1 MTDHGLAGELPG
13 RERTRPSGERG
24 PAEPPTDGREPSES
38 AGRASVPTLAHVL
51 SLCDRHLQE
60 VGRRNHLFGW
70 LRPPGAGADGWLPV
84 DAYYPRNRLVV
95 LYRPRARAH
104 DQIYRELIPEHGLRL
119 LMLSPD
125 ELGSTAAGAERALS
139 GMLAQLAPVAPP
151 AGQPVTDE
159 PDLWS
164 RVSSRAS
171 AAWHSA
177 ATARAS
183 ATPTPRRRSRPAEGG
198 ARDTPERTD
207 GAAPSSRVNGA
218 AASHRAHG
226 APAHD
231 GGPRGTQPTAAER
244 AERFLAT
251 RAAHRTRRARGP
263 GTAES
268 PLIGVAVGLM
278 LFLVLIV
285 AVLYIASSGG

>member
-13 RERTRPSGERG
+13 RERTRPSTGRG
-24 PAEPPTDGREPSES
+24 PAERPAAERGRT
-38 AGRASVPTLAHVL
+38 SVLSHADVL
-51 SLCDRHLQE
+51 SLCDRRLQE

-119 LMLSPD
+119 LVLSPD

-139 GMLAQLAPVAPP
+139 GMLERLDPVAPA
-151 AGQPVTDE
+151 AGQPPVTDE

-164 RVSSRAS
+164 KVSSRAT

-183 ATPTPRRRSRPAEGG
+183 AAPPP
-198 ARDTPERTD
+198 RTD
-207 GAAPSSRVNGA
+207 GATARHAAPR
-218 AASHRAHG
+218 
-226 APAHD
+226 PA
-231 GGPRGTQPTAAER
+231 QPSAAER

-263 GTAES
+263 SAAES
-268 PLIGVAVGLM
+268 PLIGIAVGLM

-285 AVLYIASSGG
+285 AVLYIASNGG

>member
-13 RERTRPSGERG
+13 RQQARPGAPRG
-24 PAEPPTDGREPSES
+24 ATDDPLTDGATDGRPTDGVLS
-38 AGRASVPTLAHVL
+38 LADIL

-70 LRPPGAGADGWLPV
+70 LRAPGAGADGWLPV

-119 LMLSPD
+119 LVLSPD
-125 ELGSTAAGAERALS
+125 ELGSTAAGAERALG
-139 GMLAQLAPVAPP
+139 GMLARLDPLPPPPGQLPVP
-151 AGQPVTDE
+151 DE
-159 PDLWS
+159 PALWS
-164 RVSSRAS
+164 KVSSRAS

-183 ATPTPRRRSRPAEGG
+183 AAPPPR
-198 ARDTPERTD
+198 T
-207 GAAPSSRVNGA
+207 NGA
-218 AASHRAHG
+218 MAHRA
-226 APAHD
+226 
-231 GGPRGTQPTAAER
+231 GPRLAQPSAAER

-251 RAAHRTRRARGP
+251 RAAHRTRRERGP
-263 GTAES
+263 GAAES

-285 AVLYIASSGG
+285 AVLYIASNGG

>member
-1 MTDHGLAGELPG
+1 MTDHGLAGELLG
-13 RERTRPSGERG
+13 RQQARPSAARG
-24 PAEPPTDGREPSES
+24 ATDQQTDGRPTTDRQTDGRQTPDRPT
-38 AGRASVPTLAHVL
+38 ADRPRPDRPTDDGGRAFVL
-51 SLCDRHLQE
+51 SLADVLSRCDRHLQE

-95 LYRPRARAH
+95 LYRPQARTH

-119 LMLSPD
+119 LVLSPD
-125 ELGSTAAGAERALS
+125 ELGTTAAGAERALG
-139 GMLAQLAPVAPP
+139 GMLDRLDPVPP
-151 AGQPVTDE
+151 PTGEPPVPDE

-164 RVSSRAS
+164 KVSSRAS

-183 ATPTPRRRSRPAEGG
+183 AAPAARP
-198 ARDTPERTD
+198 
-207 GAAPSSRVNGA
+207 NGA
-218 AASHRAHG
+218 TAHH
-226 APAHD
+226 ARPQLAH
-231 GGPRGTQPTAAER
+231 PSAAER

-251 RAAHRTRRARGP
+251 RAAHRTRRDRGP
-263 GTAES
+263 GAAES
-268 PLIGVAVGLM
+268 PLLGVAVGLM

-285 AVLYIASSGG
+285 AVLYIASNGG